1 MNTVP
6 LLLFSASFACA
17 SAFAQAPVEK
27 PKPAET
33 AVSTPAPRRSL
44 LKYTPPK
51 DAVAGARI
59 DGDGGSR
66 GTADK
71 DKLPSLTVLTPSHA
85 ALTASPQPTL
95 FWYQTA
101 GSATRLELTVVEPK
115 NPDPV
120 LRAYADGST
129 KPGIHCLPLARYG
142 AVLKPGVKYTWT
154 VAWVPDGANRSLSV
168 VARGAIECV
177 AAEPKVAEAAA
188 AAKGPERAAVFAQ
201 NGLWYDALD
210 AITLAIDGN
219 PENKELRAMR
229 ADLLEQAGL
238 KTVASAERK

>member
-1 MNTVP
+1 MNTRS
-6 LLLFSASFACA
+6 LLLAVSLAGSQ
-17 SAFAQAPVEK
+17 AFAQTPPVEP
-27 PKPAET
+27 PKPPEPA
-33 AVSTPAPRRSL
+33 ATPAPRRTL

-51 DAVAGARI
+51 NAVAGARL

-85 ALTASPQPTL
+85 GLTTSPQPTL

-115 NPDPV
+115 NPEPV

-168 VARGAIECV
+168 VARGGLECV
-177 AAEPKVAEAAA
+177 AAETKMVEAVA
-188 AAKGPERAAVFAQ
+188 AAKGAERAAVYAQ
-201 NGLWYDALD
+201 NGIWYDALD
-210 AITLAIDGN
+210 AITLAIDSN
-219 PENKELRAMR
+219 PENKELRGMR

-238 KTVASAERK
+238 KTVAAAERK

>member
-1 MNTVP
+1 MKTLATLVAVSITCLP
-6 LLLFSASFACA
+6 VFAETPA
-17 SAFAQAPVEK
+17 EA
-27 PKPAET
+27 PKPPEA
-33 AVSTPAPRRSL
+33 AATPAPKRTLL

-51 DAVAGARI
+51 NVVSGARL

-71 DKLPSLTVLTPSHA
+71 DKLPSLTVLTPPHA

-115 NPDPV
+115 NPEPV
-120 LRAYADGST
+120 LRAYVEKSM
-129 KPGIHCLPLARYG
+129 KPGINCAPLARYG
-142 AVLKPGVKYTWT
+142 TVLKPGVKYTWT

-168 VARGAIECV
+168 IARGGIECV
-177 AAEPKVAEAAA
+177 APDAKVAEAAA
-188 AAKGPERAAVFAQ
+188 AAKGAERAAVYAQ

-210 AITLAIDGN
+210 AITLAMDGN
-219 PENKELRAMR
+219 PEDKELRRMR
-229 ADLLEQAGL
+229 ADLFEQAGL
-238 KTVASAERK
+238 KTVAAAERK